1 MRCAQAIIKNIFFEF
16 ERKLPRGGAAVTLLK
31 AKIFEFCGRHSY
43 EQCPAA
49 LRSQPPLR
57 SAAHAR
63 VLADMDGSNWRQ
75 FLIEFEAILVPA
87 LEESG
92 GAVPEATVLFSA
104 LRDIAVACSKSR
116 ADLKRHHILRTKLA
130 CFEFA
135 RSVCLRQ
142 RPALSRCCARRVGLG
157 AAHRSAAAGRM
168 PRARLLLH
176 AAPDQPVLRLCDTPP
191 PPSAPHTVQLT
202 LGCARRDQRVPSVH
216 NRHGY
221 SKGAGGAVGMQHAVH

>member
-1 MRCAQAIIKNIFFEF
+1 M
-16 ERKLPRGGAAVTLLK
+16 PRGGAAVTLLK
-31 AKIFEFCGRHSY
+31 SKIFEFCGRHSY

-87 LEESG
+87 LEQSG

-104 LRDIAVACSKSR
+104 LRDIAVACSKTR

-130 CFEFA
+130 CFDFA

-142 RPALSRCCARRVGLG
+142 TPALSSLLCTEGWLELTTRLRQVECLVRDSYFTPRPINLYFACATHH
-157 AAHRSAAAGRM
+157 HR
-168 PRARLLLH
+168 PQLL
-176 AAPDQPVLRLCDTPP
+176 TPC
-191 PPSAPHTVQLT
+191 S
-202 LGCARRDQRVPSVH
+202 
-216 NRHGY
+216 
-221 SKGAGGAVGMQHAVH
+221 

>member
-31 AKIFEFCGRHSY
+31 SKIFEFCGRHSY

-87 LEESG
+87 LEQSG

-130 CFEFA
+130 CFDFA

-142 RPALSRCCARRVGLG
+142 TPALSSSCARWLG
-157 AAHRSAAAGRM
+157 ALT
-168 PRARLLLH
+168 ARLRQVECLVRDSYFTPRPINLYFACATHRHRPQLL
-176 AAPDQPVLRLCDTPP
+176 TPC
-191 PPSAPHTVQLT
+191 S
-202 LGCARRDQRVPSVH
+202 
-216 NRHGY
+216 
-221 SKGAGGAVGMQHAVH
+221 

>member
-31 AKIFEFCGRHSY
+31 SKIFEFCGRHSY

-104 LRDIAVACSKSR
+104 LRDIAVACSKTR

-130 CFEFA
+130 CFTFA

-142 RPALSRCCARRVGLG
+142 TPALSSLLCTEGWLELT
-157 AAHRSAAAGRM
+157 
-168 PRARLLLH
+168 ARLRQVECLVRDSYFTPRPINLYFACATHRHCSQLL
-176 AAPDQPVLRLCDTPP
+176 AMR
-191 PPSAPHTVQLT
+191 S
-202 LGCARRDQRVPSVH
+202 
-216 NRHGY
+216 
-221 SKGAGGAVGMQHAVH
+221 

>member
-31 AKIFEFCGRHSY
+31 SKIFEFCGRHSY

-87 LEESG
+87 LEQSG

-130 CFEFA
+130 CFDFA

-142 RPALSRCCARRVGLG
+142 THALSSSCARRVGWELSPLG
-157 AAHRSAAAGRM
+157 CVRSNASCATPTSR
-168 PRARLLLH
+168 RARSTCTS
-176 AAPDQPVLRLCDTPP
+176 PVRHTATALSSSHRAVDIGLCPQG
-191 PPSAPHTVQLT
+191 SACSFRTQ
-202 LGCARRDQRVPSVH
+202 
-216 NRHGY
+216 
-221 SKGAGGAVGMQHAVH
+221 

>member
-1 MRCAQAIIKNIFFEF
+1 M
-16 ERKLPRGGAAVTLLK
+16 LK
-31 AKIFEFCGRHSY
+31 SKIFEFCGRHSY

-130 CFEFA
+130 CFDFA

-142 RPALSRCCARRVGLG
+142 TRPQQLCTEGWLVG
-157 AAHRSAAAGRM
+157 AH
-168 PRARLLLH
+168 ARLRQVECLVRDSYFTPRPINLYFACATHIRRPQLL
-176 AAPDQPVLRLCDTPP
+176 ATR
-191 PPSAPHTVQLT
+191 S
-202 LGCARRDQRVPSVH
+202 
-216 NRHGY
+216 
-221 SKGAGGAVGMQHAVH
+221 

>member
-1 MRCAQAIIKNIFFEF
+1 M
-16 ERKLPRGGAAVTLLK
+16 LK
-31 AKIFEFCGRHSY
+31 SKIFEFCGRHSY

-57 SAAHAR
+57 SAAHAH

-116 ADLKRHHILRTKLA
+116 ADLKRHHILHTKLA
-130 CFEFA
+130 CFDFA

-142 RPALSRCCARRVGLG
+142 TPALSSCCARRVRWELTTRLRQVECLVRDSYFTPRPINLYF
-157 AAHRSAAAGRM
+157 ACTTHSRPQLLATRS
-168 PRARLLLH
+168 
-176 AAPDQPVLRLCDTPP
+176 
-191 PPSAPHTVQLT
+191 
-202 LGCARRDQRVPSVH
+202 
-216 NRHGY
+216 
-221 SKGAGGAVGMQHAVH
+221 

>member
-1 MRCAQAIIKNIFFEF
+1 
-16 ERKLPRGGAAVTLLK
+16 
-31 AKIFEFCGRHSY
+31 
-43 EQCPAA
+43 
-49 LRSQPPLR
+49 
-57 SAAHAR
+57 
-63 VLADMDGSNWRQ
+63 MDGSNWRQ

-87 LEESG
+87 LEQSG

-130 CFEFA
+130 CFDFA

-142 RPALSRCCARRVGLG
+142 TPALSSSCARKGWLG
-157 AAHRSAAAGRM
+157 ALT
-168 PRARLLLH
+168 ARLRQVECLVR
-176 AAPDQPVLRLCDTPP
+176 DSYFTPRP
-191 PPSAPHTVQLT
+191 INLYFACATHHHRPQLFTTQLT

-221 SKGAGGAVGMQHAVH
+221 SKGAGGAV